1 MCSWKIK
8 TNIQNSTSPNQWA
21 TKDRELV
28 KKLGTILEN
37 KVFQKSQIKYSN
49 ASTHLIFFQMST
61 QLLEGI
67 NVIHKGE
74 VSLGEVV
81 CDKGAKRQST

>member
-1 MCSWKIK
+1 MSLVAHRLGHVKFR
-8 TNIQNSTSPNQWA
+8 WA

-49 ASTHLIFFQMST
+49 ASSTHVIFFQMST

-74 VSLGEVV
+74 VV
-81 CDKGAKRQST
+81 CDKRAKRQST